1 MKLDS
6 KILEIIS
13 HETVDTI
20 NKMSVVTPSIYA
32 SVFSKYAAQ
41 HNADISEEE
50 HLTDEFLNEKIAFF
64 ANIQNETSKN
74 AELLSQKTS
83 QAISAI
89 EDKDE
94 NILNKVLKE
103 TQNLRYEIEKL
114 KESVYKD
121 ELTNAYNRKWVNDN
135 FLDEKAENFNSS
147 GTLAI
152 IDLNYFKEIND
163 TYGHIVGDKV
173 LVFIANQL
181 KETNAYVVRYGGDEF
196 IIIFPNCTIT
206 NTAISK
212 LNTIRDSIL
221 KKNIKIKETSFKV
234 SFSIGV
240 QKFEKSDNLNDIIQ
254 KADKHM
260 YEDKIEI
267 KKRITGI

>member
-1 MKLDS
+1 MKSDS

-41 HNADISEEE
+41 HNTDISEEE

-74 AELLSQKTS
+74 AQLLSQKTN

-89 EDKDE
+89 KEKDE
-94 NILNKVLKE
+94 NILNEVLKE

-135 FLDEKAENFNSS
+135 FLDEEAENFNSS

-163 TYGHIVGDKV
+163 TYGHIIGDKV
-173 LVFIANQL
+173 LVFISNQL

-196 IIIFPNCTIT
+196 IIIFPNCTT
-206 NTAISK
+206 KKTAISK
-212 LNTIRDSIL
+212 LNTIRDNIL
-221 KKNIKIKETSFKV
+221 KKKIKIKDTSFKV
-234 SFSIGV
+234 SFSIGAHEF
-240 QKFEKSDNLNDIIQ
+240 KKGNNLNDVIE
-254 KADKHM
+254 KADKNM
-260 YEDKIEI
+260 YNDKIEI
-267 KKRITGI
+267 KKRVSGI